1 MTDPANDELN
11 SQQHEL
17 ASAYLDGVAT
27 SAERVQ
33 VESSAELLALVES
46 FATIRTNLADTATAT
61 SDARS
66 AAFAAAFAEFDATL
80 TNDQALTDA
89 PTAAIIPLSHRRRWA
104 SPLMSVAAA
113 LLLVG
118 IVGVAVKTF
127 SGQDSKSSSASVD
140 SNAKIE
146 AADAA
151 TSAQAA
157 ADSTAPSVTIGSI
170 GGGAQAALIIETPQ
184 QLLALDNTAAAD
196 TYAPGVGAPESTAAA
211 SETTA
216 AGAATMPSE
225 TFRTASLA
233 RPALD
238 CLTDQQ
244 IFLADIQYQGTFA
257 IAARDTVTGVTS
269 AITDD
274 CTVLAS
280 VGP

>member
-1 MTDPANDELN
+1 MTDQANDELN

-33 VESSAELLALVES
+33 VESSSELLALVES
-46 FATIRTNLADTATAT
+46 LGTLRTNLADTPTANP
-61 SDARS
+61 DARS
-66 AAFAAAFAEFDATL
+66 AAFAAAFAAFDAAL
-80 TNDQALTDA
+80 TDDTALTDA
-89 PTAAIIPLSHRRRWA
+89 PTAAIIPLSPRRRWTR
-104 SPLMSVAAA
+104 PLMSVAAA
-113 LLLVG
+113 FLLVG
-118 IVGVAVKTF
+118 VVGVAVKSF
-127 SGQDSKSSSASVD
+127 SGQNSKSSSVSVD
-140 SNAKIE
+140 PNAKME

-157 ADSTAPSVTIGSI
+157 ADWTAPSVTIGSI
-170 GGGAQAALIIETPQ
+170 GGVAQAALIIETPQ
-184 QLLALDNTAAAD
+184 QLRALDNTAAAD
-196 TYAPGVGAPESTAAA
+196 TYVPRVGAPESTAAA

-225 TFRTASLA
+225 TFRTASRL
-233 RPALD
+233 PALD

-257 IAARDTVTGVTS
+257 IAARDMVTGVTS

>member
-1 MTDPANDELN
+1 MTDQANDELN
-11 SQQHEL
+11 LQQHEL
-17 ASAYLDGVAT
+17 AGAYLDGVAT

-33 VESSAELLALVES
+33 VEASAELLALVES
-46 FATIRTNLADTATAT
+46 FATIRTNLADTPTATA
-61 SDARS
+61 DARS

-80 TNDQALTDA
+80 TDA
-89 PTAAIIPLSHRRRWA
+89 PTAAIIPLSQRRRWA
-104 SPLMSVAAA
+104 GPLMSVAAA

-118 IVGVAVKTF
+118 IVGVAIKAF

-140 SNAKIE
+140 PNAKIE

-244 IFLADIQYQGTFA
+244 VFLADIQYQGTFA